1 MNNNNLFIP
10 INNQYKKIDLLS
22 LKLNNYKTP
31 TLKERVQIFHQF
43 QKYQNI
49 INNYKKIIIKKKK

>member
-22 LKLNNYKTP
+22 LKLNNYNK
-31 TLKERVQIFHQF
+31 V
-43 QKYQNI
+43 
-49 INNYKKIIIKKKK
+49 KKV

>member
-22 LKLNNYKTP
+22 LKLNNYK
-31 TLKERVQIFHQF
+31 KV
-43 QKYQNI
+43 NI
-49 INNYKKIIIKKKK
+49 YIGEILNI